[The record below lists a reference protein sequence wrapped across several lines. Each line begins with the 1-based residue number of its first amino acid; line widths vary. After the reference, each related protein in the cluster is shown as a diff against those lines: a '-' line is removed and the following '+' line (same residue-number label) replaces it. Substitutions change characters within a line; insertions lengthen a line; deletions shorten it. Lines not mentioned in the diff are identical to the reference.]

1 MNINNKSQYKKD
13 QLDKFKNSLRMIL
26 AFKGINSAELARAL
40 NINKSIVSQWMN
52 GRNFPSN
59 DRIELLAEYLG
70 VSINQL
76 YGVEDD
82 SLKNLPQTLPS
93 SIDTIAEAKPFLKSL
108 NLYSFKD
115 INLET
120 KSEKDLLELART
132 LHVILTMSS
141 KL

>member
-1 MNINNKSQYKKD
+1 MDTNNKNQYKKD

-26 AFKGINSAELARAL
+26 ASKGINSAELARAL

-59 DRIELLAEYLG
+59 DRIELLAQYLG

-76 YGVEDD
+76 YGVEEDN
-82 SLKNLPQTLPS
+82 SQTFLRVLPE
-93 SIDTIAEAKPFLKSL
+93 SINTITEAKSFLKTL
-108 NLYSFKD
+108 NLYSFKEM
-115 INLET
+115 NLES
-120 KSEKDLLELART
+120 KSDKDILELART